1 MKLWPTTTEN
11 KCFVKML
18 WHLLV
23 ECVKTTVLLV
33 CSNGTVA
40 SAPTLFFFSF
50 GLPFV
55 LFFLL
60 NIYKNLHI
68 YCYTN
73 TTNFTIFLYNKSG
86 YATTVLW
93 HCASRVLTL
102 CITVAATVFFF
113 FFLSNRFVF
122 FFFFSFKYW
131 CNLTFILL
139 YWYNKFRNIFTIIDE
154 SISYKSK

>member
-1 MKLWPTTTEN
+1 MFCEN
-11 KCFVKML
+11 VVTLVSWMCKNYSTFGLFK
-18 WHLLV
+18 WH
-23 ECVKTTVLLV
+23 CSFSTYTV
-33 CSNGTVA
+33 
-40 SAPTLFFFSF
+40 FFFSF

-68 YCYTN
+68 YCYNN
-73 TTNFTIFLYNKSG
+73 TTNFTIFIYNKSG

-113 FFLSNRFVF
+113 FFFKVIGLCF
-122 FFFFSFKYW
+122 FFFFFKYW
-131 CNLTFILL
+131 CKLTFILL
-139 YWYNKFRNIFTIIDE
+139 YWYNKFHNIFIIIDE